1 MSNLFD
7 FELTPEEKGKLE
19 KLKGRTRYLFYS
31 KRQLEYYN
39 RNREAMKAKYRE
51 YYAKNAGKRRER
63 YRESPERMRE
73 YARKRGRMYI
83 DTDVARRLRE
93 RVAKIGRE
101 IAPECRRAKVTKTLL
116 AEILKEEVRGRVL
129 NYLKK
134 DDMKKKIMCIV
145 GDSGVGKTL
154 ASLHLKNHFGA
165 NVICSYT
172 TRPPRP
178 TEIEGREHHFIDIE
192 PPKQE
197 LLAFARFGIY
207 KYFATK
213 AQVQGPCT
221 VYVIDEQGVRDLKK
235 RNKDEFEVYTV
246 YIIRDKKLR
255 RLQGIDAK
263 RMKRDD
269 FRDRF
274 ELSEY
279 DCVIE
284 NNGTKAEFFRSIEK
298 VYNEIKEGRYGGE
311 K

>member
-7 FELTPEEKGKLE
+7 FELAPEEKEKLAR
-19 KLKGRTRYLFYS
+19 LKGRTRYLFYS

-39 RNREAMKAKYRE
+39 RNREAIKAKYRE
-51 YYAKNAGKRRER
+51 YYARNAGKRRER

-73 YARKRGRMYI
+73 YARKRSKMYI
-83 DTDVARRLRE
+83 DADVSRRLKQ
-93 RVAKIGRE
+93 RVDKIARDTP
-101 IAPECRRAKVTKTLL
+101 PECYRGKVTKTLL

-129 NYLKK
+129 NYLNKN
-134 DDMKKKIMCIV
+134 DMKKKIMCIV

-154 ASLHLKNHFGA
+154 ASLHLKNHLGA

-178 TEIEGREHHFIDIE
+178 NEVEGRDHHFIDIE

-197 LLAFARFGIY
+197 LLAFVIFGSY

-213 AQVQGPCT
+213 AQVQGECT
-221 VYVIDEQGVRDLKK
+221 VYVIDEKGVRDLRE

-246 YIIRDKKLR
+246 YIVRDKKLR
-255 RLQGIDAK
+255 RIQGIDGK
-263 RMKRDD
+263 RMQRDVH
-269 FRDRF
+269 RKRF

-279 DCVIE
+279 DYVIE
-284 NNGTKAEFFRSIEK
+284 NNGTKTEFFRSVEK
-298 VYNEIKEGRYGGE
+298 VYNEIKERCHGRE
-311 K
+311 E